1 MDIVVEMFK
10 GNKRI
15 KPRKFF
21 EYTLQGKGDVTNIY
35 KTIGSAAYKLS
46 SQNRFA
52 PVFTNKEKL
61 YALIEL
67 DNIPQVDNAVI
78 QPIGEVE
85 LPIEDNESIYGKMIE
100 YFINVQLWRNR
111 RDRYKVKY
119 NKTIL
124 CNKILT
130 RDNTEVE
137 LKSNK
142 GFNVKR
148 KFVIYPTVNSLG
160 EVLLRCYM
168 SNEFISDKNIYN
180 LMQEGKDVTNI
191 RVNYEWGNLGGYGEI
206 VEVLEKTIDEPLTLG
221 QSLIEYFENNK
232 QEYRVKNFT
241 EEDKMAK
248 VVKVKLNAKKAYDY
262 IPQSLTPVIT
272 REYMAREDKAFS
284 EKIDQYIKMDMEYRM
299 AVLCDFIGDIGEI
312 RDVNCLKF
320 RIASCSDL
328 AGLGY
333 EAGMLGKPILRG
345 ENGPIKNKMQIF
357 KNGFYKYPNRKVK
370 FGVLYPEGH
379 EKEVKVVIRGIYE
392 FCNDGKYKNKENNYI
407 KENLLNIQCTVPQC
421 IWQSYKLGDITEYK
435 RIAKVVKEKEDLD
448 FIIAVIPDRDEEDI
462 DTPYNPFKK
471 VWAEYNI
478 PSQMISLKT
487 VKVLNDKSDKNTGLY
502 YLHNIA
508 LGILGKIGGIPWV
521 LKSVPGNV
529 DCFIGLDVGTR
540 EKGIHFPACS
550 VMFDKYGTLI
560 NYYKPNIPQSGE
572 IIQEEILQE
581 IFDQV
586 LLSYEDIKG
595 TFPTNIVI
603 HRDGFAREDIKWYEN
618 YFGNK
623 NIKFNIVEV
632 KKNGSTKFGEVMN
645 RKCFNPRPGIFIKN
659 DNEAFLVTTEIT
671 PTIENNK
678 ESKLGSPNP
687 LKIQKT
693 YGELDM
699 KIILTQIYYLSQIHV
714 GSPKS
719 MRLPITTGYADKICK
734 FIEFIPQGKVDNRLF
749 FL

>member
-1 MDIVVEMFK
+1 MRIVVEMFK

-15 KPRKFF
+15 RPRKFF

-61 YALIEL
+61 YALTEL
-67 DNIPQVDNAVI
+67 ANIPSVDNVVI

-85 LPIEDNESIYGKMIE
+85 LSIEGNENIYSKMIE
-100 YFINVQLWRNR
+100 YFINVQLWKNK
-111 RDRYKVKY
+111 RDKYKIKY

-130 RDNTEVE
+130 RDNRELE

-180 LMQEGKDVTNI
+180 LMQEGKDVTNL
-191 RVNYEWGNLGGYGEI
+191 RVNYEWGNLGGHGEI
-206 VEVLEKTIDEPLTLG
+206 IEVLDKTIDEPIALG
-221 QSLIEYFENNK
+221 QSLIEYFKNNK
-232 QEYRVKNFT
+232 QDYRVKNFT
-241 EEDKMAK
+241 EDDKKAK

-284 EKIDQYIKMDMEYRM
+284 EKIEQYIKMDMEYRM
-299 AVLCDFIGDIGEI
+299 DVLCDFVGDIGEI
-312 RDVNCLKF
+312 RDVDGLEFEKS
-320 RIASCSDL
+320 SCSDIV
-328 AGLGY
+328 GLGY
-333 EAGMLGKPILRG
+333 DTGILSKPVLRG
-345 ENGPIKNKMQIF
+345 ENGTIKNKMQIF
-357 KNGFYKYPNRKVK
+357 KNGFYKYPRRQVK
-370 FGVLYPEGH
+370 FGVLYPEEH
-379 EKEVKVVIRGIYE
+379 ENEVKVAIREIYE
-392 FCNDGKYKNKENNYI
+392 FCNEGKYKNKDNSFI
-407 KENLLNIQCTVPQC
+407 KGNLLNIQCTKSEC
-421 IWQSYKLGDITEYK
+421 IWQSYKIGDITEYK
-435 RIAKVVKEKEDLD
+435 KTAKIVKEKEGLD
-448 FIIAVIPDRDEEDI
+448 FIIAVIPDRDEDDI

-487 VKVLNDKSDKNTGLY
+487 VNVLNDKSDKNTGLY
-502 YLHNIA
+502 YLHNIS

-521 LKSVPGNV
+521 LENIPGNI

-550 VMFDKYGTLI
+550 VMFDRVGTLI

-586 LLSYEDIKG
+586 LLSYEDING
-595 TFPTNIVI
+595 TFPANIVI
-603 HRDGFAREDIKWYEN
+603 HRDGFARENIKWYEN

-632 KKNGSTKFGEVMN
+632 KKNGSTKFGELN
-645 RKCFNPRPGIFIKN
+645 GSKLFNPRPGTFIKN
-659 DNEAFLVTTEIT
+659 DEEAFLVTTEIT
-671 PTIENNK
+671 PTIENSK
-678 ESKLGSPNP
+678 ESHLGSPNP

-693 YGELDM
+693 YGELDIDT
-699 KIILTQIYYLSQIHV
+699 IITQIYYLSQIHV

-734 FIEFIPQGKVDNRLF
+734 FIEFVPQGKVDNRLF